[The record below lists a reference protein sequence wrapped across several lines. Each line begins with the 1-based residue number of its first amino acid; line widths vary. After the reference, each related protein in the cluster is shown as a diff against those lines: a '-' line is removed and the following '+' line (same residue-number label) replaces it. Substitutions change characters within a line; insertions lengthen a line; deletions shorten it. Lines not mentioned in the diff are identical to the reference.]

1 MLNILTHFIQVSKLN
16 QIHRPSEENE
26 KKRII
31 ENGGSVYYS
40 GNIIQRMKPGKL
52 SVSRAFGDVNVKNE
66 EFGGKKMF

>member
-1 MLNILTHFIQVSKLN
+1 MKKI
-16 QIHRPSEENE
+16 

-31 ENGGSVYYS
+31 ENGGNVYYS